1 MPPYNIDVNINF
13 GSASANFQT
22 LIDNNAK
29 LQATI
34 DSLSKTIQDFGN
46 RTTASNN
53 SAKKSIGDYAG
64 SYKNL
69 SSEISNTRKQLI
81 EELSVLE
88 KMRKSRRTSTAD
100 VNEQV
105 KAVNKLQREI
115 KEQVSALNQYNKTL
129 GVTSVAAKNTTS
141 AVGSLTKT
149 FNSLGAVLGISFG
162 AYGAF
167 RGLVGMIKT
176 ISEFD
181 LAQKKLQSILA
192 ETSAGMEVISQ
203 SAIDVGKNSIFGA
216 KGVSE
221 LQIELAK
228 MGFTKNEI
236 IAMQGAIVNLATAT
250 QEELAPSAEIV
261 ANVLRAF
268 DLTAGEATMV
278 VDIMG
283 KAFNDSA
290 LDLSNFREA
299 IKYVA
304 PIAKQANFTFAE
316 TTSLLEQLSNAG
328 IKGSLAGT
336 GLTNIISRLGNE
348 NSKFA
353 KTLGR
358 TVDGFDDFIAGLI
371 ELKGRGIDITGVFEL
386 VDRRAAAVFS
396 ILLDG
401 TETVKEFKEKLQ
413 DASGVMEEQ
422 AAVQLDSIAYRA
434 KLAGESW
441 KAFILE
447 IDSGNGVI
455 SEAVKGFLSLSDAII
470 TALGDPVLSAEKLS
484 ISIEKSSND
493 VRRIMAEGYMKL
505 NAAQKDE
512 YDELLAKTREYYG
525 KLDKIQ
531 SDYYEKVRNA
541 PQGIAGAIPIA
552 KFKNELK
559 AELLA
564 LQKEFPNII
573 GELASERSLLLTG
586 DSKRFVDYFNDLAK
600 STGNAT
606 KAFEVTIK
614 KLLEFKKTAKEAND
628 TLSVEKYTIA
638 IKKVGDAYEK
648 ISGFSAAQAE
658 ADSGKVDKTI
668 QNRIKAEIELL
679 ELIKKNNEEYIKL
692 QNDGYAEAQK
702 LAENDLE
709 FSKKILEKKLE
720 LEIETGA
727 NVVEA
732 GKANKLEIENVELK
746 YAAAMQVIAVKMTD
760 DLIKEEERLTKV
772 GEKFSDSVNKNMADN
787 LAEMLKFLAENTKK
801 LEKEAEW
808 KGDNP
813 IWAALGFTSENTE
826 FIDALKEGFDLAK
839 DYITGW
845 ADKWVE
851 QTERV
856 VEARNNAVD
865 EAEQALQTEI
875 ALAELGFASNVTLK
889 RKQLEEEK
897 KLRDK
902 ALVDARKA
910 RQAQAQIDTATQ
922 LSSLL
927 TAVANI
933 IKGWSNVPLV
943 GSILGVAAAG
953 AMLASFI
960 AFRGKAMAAA
970 STDKFEKG
978 GEITKGRRHSQGG
991 TMIEAEQGEYVVNR
1005 RSTLKHKKLIEAINN
1020 DDKVSL
1026 DKIYLNG
1033 LKSSVLSAHV
1043 SLDDSQ
1049 DLKAIRK
1056 ALEKQGKQV
1065 TYFGNY
1071 RIEKQGNVTSKIL
1084 MN

>member
-1 MPPYNIDVNINF
+1 MYNIDVNINF

-29 LQATI
+29 LQTTI
-34 DSLSKTIQDFGN
+34 DSLGKTIQDFGN
-46 RTTASNN
+46 RTTTSNN
-53 SAKKSIGDYAG
+53 AAKKSIGDYAG

-88 KMRKSRRTSTAD
+88 KMRKSRKASTD
-100 VNEQV
+100 DINEQV
-105 KAVNKLQREI
+105 KTVNKLQREI

-129 GVTSVAAKNTTS
+129 GVTSTAAKNTTS

-228 MGFTKNEI
+228 MGFTKNEV

-413 DASGVMEEQ
+413 DASGVMETQ

-447 IDSGNGVI
+447 MDSGNGVI
-455 SEAVKGFLSLSDAII
+455 SETVKWFLSLSDAII
-470 TALGDPVLSAEKLS
+470 TAMGDPVLSAEKMS

-493 VRRIMAEGYMKL
+493 VRRIMKEGYMKL

-512 YDELLAKTREYYG
+512 YDELLAKTREYYE

-552 KFKNELK
+552 NFKNQLK

-573 GELASERSLLLTG
+573 GELASERSLLLSG

-628 TLSVEKYTIA
+628 TLYVEKYTIA

-658 ADSGKVDKTI
+658 EDSGKIDKTI

-679 ELIKKNNEEYIKL
+679 ELVKKNNEEYIKL
-692 QNDGYAEAQK
+692 QNDGYVEAQK

-720 LEIETGA
+720 LEIESGA
-727 NVVEA
+727 NVDEA
-732 GKANKLEIENVELK
+732 RKANKLEIENVELK
-746 YAAAMQVIAVKMTD
+746 YAAAMQAIAVKMTD
-760 DLIKEEERLTKV
+760 DLIKEEERLTKAD
-772 GEKFSDSVNKNMADN
+772 EKFADDVAKNMADN
-787 LAEMLKFLAENTKK
+787 LKKMLKELADIAKEIDAQKEFKKKHPIASLLGIDNEGELALAEK
-801 LEKEAEW
+801 
-808 KGDNP
+808 
-813 IWAALGFTSENTE
+813 
-826 FIDALKEGFDLAK
+826 GFDFLKDQVSGLA
-839 DYITGW
+839 DAW
-845 ADKWVE
+845 VDSMDKI
-851 QTERV
+851 
-856 VEARNNAVD
+856 VEARNNMVD
-865 EAEQALQTEI
+865 EAQQALQTELQ
-875 ALAELGFASNVTLK
+875 LAELGFANNVSLK
-889 RKQLEEEK
+889 QKELAEAK
-897 KLRDK
+897 KLRDQAIQEQYK
-902 ALVDARKA
+902 AQKIQLA
-910 RQAQAQIDTATQ
+910 IDTATQ
-922 LSSLL
+922 SQSLI
-927 TAVANI
+927 T
-933 IKGWSNVPLV
+933 
-943 GSILGVAAAG
+943 AAAQLIASGSKFGIPGLLLSFG
-953 AMLASFI
+953 AITLMFATFKKFQMLAQQN
-960 AFRGKAMAAA
+960 AAQ
-970 STDKFEKG
+970 KFEKG
-978 GEITKGRRHSQGG
+978 GEVGGRRHSQGG
-991 TMIEAEQGEYVVNR
+991 THIEAEQGEYVVNR